1 MDCPQARQAI
11 GPYHDAQLDPAAA
24 EAVRM
29 HVAQCRTCDKL
40 AQDHAEL
47 TAALRDGATYF
58 TAPSAL
64 KARMMQKGHDAAMP
78 WFKRAIGVPR
88 WLAGA
93 AVASTAVLS
102 VAATLALMPHMIS
115 AALPREVAS
124 SHVRSLMA
132 DHLTDVPSS
141 DQHTVKP
148 WFAGKLN
155 FAPPVVDLSRD
166 GFELIGGRLD
176 YVDGRSVAALVYQRR
191 QHRINVF
198 VWPSADAV
206 HGTWSQN
213 GFNLVAW
220 SQAGMQM
227 WAVSDLNA
235 PELDELHRLLQAN
248 ANRQ

>member
-1 MDCPQARQAI
+1 MIQR
-11 GPYHDAQLDPAAA
+11 
-24 EAVRM
+24 
-29 HVAQCRTCDKL
+29 
-40 AQDHAEL
+40 
-47 TAALRDGATYF
+47 
-58 TAPSAL
+58 
-64 KARMMQKGHDAAMP
+64 GHDAALP
-78 WFKRAIGVPR
+78 WLKRAMGVPR
-88 WLAGA
+88 WLFAA
-93 AVASTAVLS
+93 AVAGAGAFS
-102 VAATLALMPHMIS
+102 VAATLAVMPHMIS

-124 SHVRSLMA
+124 NHVRSLMA

-176 YVDGRSVAALVYQRR
+176 YLDGRTVAALIYQRR

-213 GFNLVAW
+213 GFNLIAW
-220 SQAGMQM
+220 GQSGMQM
-227 WAVSDLNA
+227 WAASDLNA
-235 PELDELHRLLQAN
+235 TELDQLHRLLQAN
-248 ANRQ
+248 GS